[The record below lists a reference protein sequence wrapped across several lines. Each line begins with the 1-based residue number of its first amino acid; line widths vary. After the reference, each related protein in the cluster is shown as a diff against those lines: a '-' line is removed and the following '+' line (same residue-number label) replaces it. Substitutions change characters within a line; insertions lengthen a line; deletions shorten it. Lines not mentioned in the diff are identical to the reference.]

1 MSRESDSSSSGA
13 QGRGGAAYPSGTP
26 PYGTPRSEADDA
38 VAADA
43 AAKPEEPRTETTLTT
58 RIKIN
63 IPGSR
68 PIPPV
73 VVRKPVGEESG
84 AGGAAGTGPSPSPL
98 ASTSGTSGKSAASG
112 TSGGFGQ
119 GVTGGGA
126 GGSERTGSTRKP
138 DAPGADGAKS
148 APAEKT
154 SDWFSPRKPT
164 AASAGSQAPAPSP
177 APDPQAPAAPQDRTG
192 GSQQRP
198 DLPYFSDAPASG
210 SGLPFD
216 AAPSP
221 FDSPASPFDGPAQ
234 GGAGPFDTLG
244 GAGAGAGA
252 GTGSGPGGGTGVGG
266 GTGQGAGRGGVTG
279 PSGPNGPTTGPATGD
294 SAFDLPTGF
303 HTPGTPGSPGTPGA
317 DGGPGMTDDT
327 AVLTPQPPAPPAGPG
342 SGIGVTGG
350 APGGIAG
357 GVPAGGQG
365 AGGRGGASGGKGRKS
380 GKGGKGGNAGNAG
393 NAGGFPGSAPTGSGR
408 PGGGDQLSSDTLVG
422 GIPTVPADAAPAAF
436 PPGQGAGQDTPAP
449 PRAKIP
455 EPINPKKKGRNKIV
469 LLGVA
474 VVVLA
479 GVAYGAGLLLDHADV
494 PNGTTAL
501 GVDIGGA
508 TKEEAVKKLDA
519 AVQKTRN
526 EPLKL
531 TVDGKEQ
538 TLVPAKA
545 GLNID
550 TQATVRDASG
560 RDYNPVS
567 VISSL
572 FGGTRTAKPA
582 MITDDEKL
590 DVALKAVAGPAGAA
604 KDGSITFEN
613 GKAVPHYGAPYKA
626 VDVKA
631 SKSKIEQ
638 AYLDRAATGKNTP
651 VVLAAVEQQ
660 PKAGKAEVDR
670 ALKEMAEP
678 AVSGW
683 VYLSAG
689 GVEVPF
695 SQRSIGELLT
705 FTAAPDGK
713 LQPVIDLAKLEEKY
727 GHAFDNV
734 SIDGGAGKVKMTPQ
748 HAAAAMMQ
756 ALRQPAPPA
765 PQKRVAK
772 VEGATRG

>member
-13 QGRGGAAYPSGTP
+13 PGRGGAAYPSGTP
-26 PYGTPRSEADDA
+26 PYGTPRTEADEA

-43 AAKPEEPRTETTLTT
+43 AAKPEEPKTETTLTT

-84 AGGAAGTGPSPSPL
+84 MNGSTGAGPSG
-98 ASTSGTSGKSAASG
+98 TSGTSGQGASG
-112 TSGGFGQ
+112 GRPA
-119 GVTGGGA
+119 TGADRTG
-126 GGSERTGSTRKP
+126 ERTGSTRKP
-138 DAPGADGAKS
+138 DAPGADGARS

-154 SDWFSPRKPT
+154 SDWFAPRKPS
-164 AASAGSQAPAPSP
+164 AASAGSPAAPPPSQAAT
-177 APDPQAPAAPQDRTG
+177 PDPAPAAPQNPADG
-192 GSQQRP
+192 GSSRP
-198 DLPYFSDAPASG
+198 DLPYFSDGPAQGGG
-210 SGLPFD
+210 SPFD
-216 AAPSP
+216 PAPSP
-221 FDSPASPFDGPAQ
+221 FDAPAGPFDGPAAQ
-234 GGAGPFDTLG
+234 GGTSPFDT
-244 GAGAGAGA
+244 
-252 GTGSGPGGGTGVGG
+252 PGGRDTGR
-266 GTGQGAGRGGVTG
+266 TGHG
-279 PSGPNGPTTGPATGD
+279 PSGPSGPTSGPATGD
-294 SAFDLPTGF
+294 AAFGLPAGF
-303 HTPGTPGSPGTPGA
+303 HSPGAPGTPGA
-317 DGGPGMTDDT
+317 DGAPGMSDDT

-350 APGGIAG
+350 IAG
-357 GVPAGGQG
+357 GVPAGGN
-365 AGGRGGASGGKGRKS
+365 GGAP
-380 GKGGKGGNAGNAG
+380 AGPG
-393 NAGGFPGSAPTGSGR
+393 SGFPGGAPAGPGSGFPGGGPTGPGQS
-408 PGGGDQLSSDTLVG
+408 GGGDQLSSDTLVG
-422 GIPTVPADAAPAAF
+422 GIPTVPADAVPKKAAAAF
-436 PPGQGAGQDTPAP
+436 PPGPGAGQDAPAP

-455 EPINPKKKGRNKIV
+455 EPINPKKKGRNKVV

-519 AVQKTRN
+519 AVGKFRT

-531 TVDGKEQ
+531 TVDGQEQ

-572 FGGTRTAKPA
+572 FGGTRTAEPA

-590 DVALKAVAGPAGAA
+590 DIALKAVAGPAGSA
-604 KDGSITFEN
+604 KDGGITFEN

-631 SKSKIEQ
+631 SKSKIEK

-660 PKAGKAEVDR
+660 PKADKAEVDR
-670 ALKEMAEP
+670 AMKEMAEP

-705 FTAAPDGK
+705 FTVAPDGK
-713 LQPVIDLAKLEEKY
+713 LQPVINLAKLEDKY

-734 SIDGGAGKVKMTPQ
+734 TIDGGAGKVKMTPT
-748 HAAAAMMQ
+748 HAAAAMQQ
-756 ALRQPAPPA
+756 ALRKSAPPA

-772 VEGATRG
+772 VEGASTG

>member
-26 PYGTPRSEADDA
+26 PYGTPHEADDGA
-38 VAADA
+38 AADA
-43 AAKPEEPRTETTLTT
+43 VAKPEEPKTETTLTT

-84 AGGAAGTGPSPSPL
+84 ANGSSGSGSSGSP
-98 ASTSGTSGKSAASG
+98 GTSGASG
-112 TSGGFGQ
+112 TGASDGGPA
-119 GVTGGGA
+119 GA
-126 GGSERTGSTRKP
+126 ERTGSTRRP
-138 DAPGADGAKS
+138 EAAGSGGAKS

-154 SDWFSPRKPT
+154 SDWFSPRKPS
-164 AASAGSQAPAPSP
+164 AASAGSPSAPPASP
-177 APDPQAPAAPQDRTG
+177 AASPDRPGATPPQDPATG
-192 GSQQRP
+192 TQQRP
-198 DLPYFSDAPASG
+198 DLPFFSDAPAHGGDS
-210 SGLPFD
+210 PFD
-216 AAPSP
+216 AAPPSP
-221 FDSPASPFDGPAQ
+221 FDAPANPFDGAAGQGGASPFDAPGGSGRTDGRGVPTGPA
-234 GGAGPFDTLG
+234 GP
-244 GAGAGAGA
+244 
-252 GTGSGPGGGTGVGG
+252 
-266 GTGQGAGRGGVTG
+266 TG
-279 PSGPNGPTTGPATGD
+279 PTGPVGPSGPTTGPAAGD
-294 SAFDLPTGF
+294 VSFDRPSGF
-303 HTPGTPGSPGTPGA
+303 QGPGA
-317 DGGPGMTDDT
+317 PGGPAAADDT
-327 AVLTPQPPAPPAGPG
+327 AILTPQPPAPPAGPG
-342 SGIGVTGG
+342 SGLGVT
-350 APGGIAG
+350 GGIAG
-357 GVPAGGQG
+357 GVPGGG
-365 AGGRGGASGGKGRKS
+365 TDG
-380 GKGGKGGNAGNAG
+380 
-393 NAGGFPGSAPTGSGR
+393 GGFPGGAPAAPGRSG
-408 PGGGDQLSSDTLVG
+408 GHGGDQISSDTLVS
-422 GIPTVPADAAPAAF
+422 GIPAVPADAAPASGPAF
-436 PPGQGAGQDTPAP
+436 PPGPGAGQDAPAP
-449 PRAKIP
+449 PRPKIP
-455 EPINPKKKGRNKIV
+455 EPINPKKKKGRNKIV

-519 AVQKTRN
+519 AVQKART

-538 TLVPAKA
+538 TIVPARS

-572 FGGTRTAKPA
+572 FGGKRTAEPA

-590 DVALKAVAGPAGAA
+590 DNALKAIAGPAGAA
-604 KDGSITFEN
+604 QDGGITFEN
-613 GKAVPHYGAPYKA
+613 GKAVPHYGRPYKA

-631 SKSKIEQ
+631 SKSKIEK
-638 AYLDRAATGKNTP
+638 AYLDRATTGRNTP
-651 VVLAAVEQQ
+651 VVLAAVEQR
-660 PKAGKAEVDR
+660 PKADKAAVDR
-670 ALKEMAEP
+670 AMKEMAEP

-695 SQRSIGELLT
+695 SQRSIGELLS
-705 FTAAPDGK
+705 FSVAEDGS
-713 LQPVIDLAKLEEKY
+713 LQPVIDLAKLEDKY

-734 SIDGGAGKVKMTPQ
+734 SIDGGAGKVKMTPK
-748 HAAAAMMQ
+748 HAAAALQQ
-756 ALRQPAPPA
+756 ALRKPAPPA
-765 PQKRVAK
+765 PQKRVAR
-772 VEGATRG
+772 VEGAITG

>member
-26 PYGTPRSEADDA
+26 PYGTPRSEADDV

-43 AAKPEEPRTETTLTT
+43 AAKPEEPKTETTLTT

-84 AGGAAGTGPSPSPL
+84 TGGSAGTGPSPSPL
-98 ASTSGTSGKSAASG
+98 SSTSGA
-112 TSGGFGQ
+112 SGGFGQ
-119 GVTGGGA
+119 GATGGGT

-164 AASAGSQAPAPSP
+164 AASAGTPAPAPAP

-210 SGLPFD
+210 SGSPFD

-221 FDSPASPFDGPAQ
+221 FDTPASPFDGPAQ
-234 GGAGPFDTLG
+234 GGASPFDTLG
-244 GAGAGAGA
+244 GTGAGAGSGA
-252 GTGSGPGGGTGVGG
+252 GAGVGG
-266 GTGQGAGRGGVTG
+266 GIGQGADRGGLTG
-279 PSGPNGPTTGPATGD
+279 PSGPSGPSGPTTGPATGD

-303 HTPGTPGSPGTPGA
+303 HTPGAPGTPGASGA

-350 APGGIAG
+350 VTGGAPGGVAG

-365 AGGRGGASGGKGRKS
+365 AGGRGGASGGKSGKS
-380 GKGGKGGNAGNAG
+380 GKGGNAS
-393 NAGGFPGSAPTGSGR
+393 GFPGGAPAGSGR
-408 PGGGDQLSSDTLVG
+408 PGGGDQLSSDTLVS
-422 GIPTVPADAAPAAF
+422 GIPTVPADAAPAPAAPF
-436 PPGQGAGQDTPAP
+436 PPGPGAGQDTPAP

-572 FGGTRTAKPA
+572 FGGTRTAEPA

-590 DVALKAVAGPAGAA
+590 DIALKAVAGPAGAA

-631 SKSKIEQ
+631 SKSKIEK

>member
-1 MSRESDSSSSGA
+1 MA
-13 QGRGGAAYPSGTP
+13 
-26 PYGTPRSEADDA
+26 
-38 VAADA
+38 AADA
-43 AAKPEEPRTETTLTT
+43 AAKPEEPKTETTLTT

-84 AGGAAGTGPSPSPL
+84 TNGAAGSG
-98 ASTSGTSGKSAASG
+98 ASGASG
-112 TSGGFGQ
+112 TSGVSRASGE
-119 GVTGGGA
+119 GA
-126 GGSERTGSTRKP
+126 SDGGSKGAERTGSTRKP
-138 DAPGADGAKS
+138 EAAGSGGGKS

-154 SDWFSPRKPT
+154 SDWFSPRKPAT
-164 AASAGSQAPAPSP
+164 AAAGSPAAPPAAPAASPDRPGATAPQAPAP
-177 APDPQAPAAPQDRTG
+177 

-198 DLPYFSDAPASG
+198 DLPFFSDAPAPGGDS
-210 SGLPFD
+210 PFD
-216 AAPSP
+216 AAPSSP
-221 FDSPASPFDGPAQ
+221 FDAPAAPFDGPAGQ
-234 GGAGPFDTLG
+234 GGASPFDTPG
-244 GAGAGAGA
+244 
-252 GTGSGPGGGTGVGG
+252 GSGRTD
-266 GTGQGAGRGGVTG
+266 GRGVPTGPAG
-279 PSGPNGPTTGPATGD
+279 PSGPTAGPATGGA
-294 SAFDLPTGF
+294 SFDRPSGF
-303 HTPGTPGSPGTPGA
+303 QAPGALGTPG
-317 DGGPGMTDDT
+317 GPAATDDT
-327 AVLTPQPPAPPAGPG
+327 AVLTPQPPAPPAGAG
-342 SGIGVTGG
+342 GGLGVT
-350 APGGIAG
+350 GGIAG
-357 GVPAGGQG
+357 GVPGGGTDGGGFSGGAPAGT
-365 AGGRGGASGGKGRKS
+365 GRGDR
-380 GKGGKGGNAGNAG
+380 
-393 NAGGFPGSAPTGSGR
+393 
-408 PGGGDQLSSDTLVG
+408 DQLAGDTLVG
-422 GIPTVPADAAPAAF
+422 GIPAVPADAAPASGAAF
-436 PPGQGAGQDTPAP
+436 PPGPGADQDTPAP
-449 PRAKIP
+449 PRPKIP

-494 PNGTTAL
+494 PTGTTAL
-501 GVDIGGA
+501 GVDIGGT
-508 TKEEAVKKLDA
+508 TKEEAVKKLEA
-519 AVQKTRN
+519 AVQKART

-550 TQATVRDASG
+550 VQATVRDASG

-590 DVALKAVAGPAGAA
+590 DNALKAVAGPAGAA
-604 KDGSITFEN
+604 KDGGITFEN
-613 GKAVPHYGAPYKA
+613 GKAVPHYGQPYKA

-638 AYLDRAATGKNTP
+638 AYLDRATTGKNTP
-651 VVLAAVEQQ
+651 VVLAAVEQR
-660 PKAGKAEVDR
+660 PKADKAAVDR
-670 ALKEMAEP
+670 AMKEVAEP

-695 SQRSIGELLT
+695 SQRSIGELLS
-705 FTAAPDGK
+705 FTVAQDGS

-734 SIDGGAGKVKMTPQ
+734 SIDGGSGKVKMAPK
-748 HAAAAMMQ
+748 HAAAALQQ
-756 ALRQPAPPA
+756 ALRKPAPPA

-772 VEGATRG
+772 VEGAVTG

>member
-26 PYGTPRSEADDA
+26 PYGTPRTEADDA

-43 AAKPEEPRTETTLTT
+43 AAKPEEPKTETTLTT

-84 AGGAAGTGPSPSPL
+84 AGGSTGTGPSGPSSL
-98 ASTSGTSGKSAASG
+98 SGPPGSSGSS
-112 TSGGFGQ
+112 GQ
-119 GVTGGGA
+119 GVSGGA
-126 GGSERTGSTRKP
+126 SAGSERTGSTRKP
-138 DAPGADGAKS
+138 DATGAGGAKG

-164 AASAGSQAPAPSP
+164 TASAGSAGPLSAPSP
-177 APDPQAPAAPQDRTG
+177 APDGPAPAAPQDPAD

-198 DLPYFSDAPASG
+198 DLPYFSDAPGQGGDS
-210 SGLPFD
+210 PFD

-221 FDSPASPFDGPAQ
+221 FDAPAGPFDAPTDPYDGSAGQ
-234 GGAGPFDTLG
+234 GGASPFDTLG
-244 GAGAGAGA
+244 G
-252 GTGSGPGGGTGVGG
+252 S
-266 GTGQGAGRGGVTG
+266 GAGRDGDRRG
-279 PSGPNGPTTGPATGD
+279 PSGPTTGPATGD

-303 HTPGTPGSPGTPGA
+303 PTPGGPGA

-327 AVLTPQPPAPPAGPG
+327 AVLTPQTPAPPAGPG
-342 SGIGVTGG
+342 NGIGVTGG
-350 APGGIAG
+350 IAG
-357 GVPAGGQG
+357 GKPAGGEG
-365 AGGRGGASGGKGRKS
+365 
-380 GKGGKGGNAGNAG
+380 
-393 NAGGFPGSAPTGSGR
+393 GGFPGGTPTGSGR
-408 PGGGDQLSSDTLVG
+408 PGSGDQISSDTLVS
-422 GIPTVPADAAPAAF
+422 GIPTVPADAAPASAAAF
-436 PPGQGAGQDTPAP
+436 PPGPGAGQDTPAP

-455 EPINPKKKGRNKIV
+455 EPINPKKKGRNKVV

-550 TQATVRDASG
+550 TQATVRDAAG

-567 VISSL
+567 VIGSL
-572 FGGTRTAKPA
+572 FGGTRTAEPA

-590 DVALKAVAGPAGAA
+590 DIALKAVAGPAGAA

-613 GKAVPHYGAPYKA
+613 GKPVPHYGAPYKA

-631 SKSKIEQ
+631 SKSKIEK
-638 AYLDRAATGKNTP
+638 AYLDRAATGRNTP
-651 VVLAAVEQQ
+651 VALAAVEQQ

-670 ALKEMAEP
+670 AMKEMAEP

-695 SQRSIGELLT
+695 SQRSIGELLS
-705 FTAAPDGK
+705 FTAAPDGR

-748 HAAAAMMQ
+748 HAAAAMQQ
-756 ALRQPAPPA
+756 ALRKPAPPA

-772 VEGATRG
+772 VEGAMTG

>member
-26 PYGTPRSEADDA
+26 PYGTPREADDA
-38 VAADA
+38 AAADA
-43 AAKPEEPRTETTLTT
+43 AAKPEEPKTETTLTT

-84 AGGAAGTGPSPSPL
+84 ANGSSGSGSSGASGTP
-98 ASTSGTSGKSAASG
+98 GTSGASA
-112 TSGGFGQ
+112 
-119 GVTGGGA
+119 GGA
-126 GGSERTGSTRKP
+126 SDGGSAGAERTGSTRKP
-138 DAPGADGAKS
+138 EAAGSGGAKS

-164 AASAGSQAPAPSP
+164 AASAGSPSAPP
-177 APDPQAPAAPQDRTG
+177 AAPAASPDRSGATPPQNPAAG
-192 GSQQRP
+192 GQQRP
-198 DLPYFSDAPASG
+198 DLPFFSDAPAHGGDS
-210 SGLPFD
+210 PFD
-216 AAPSP
+216 AAPSSP
-221 FDSPASPFDGPAQ
+221 FDAPANPFDGPA
-234 GGAGPFDTLG
+234 
-244 GAGAGAGA
+244 
-252 GTGSGPGGGTGVGG
+252 
-266 GTGQGAGRGGVTG
+266 GQGASSPFDAPGGSGGTDGRGVPTGPAG
-279 PSGPNGPTTGPATGD
+279 PSGPTAGPATGD
-294 SAFDLPTGF
+294 VSFDRPSGF
-303 HTPGTPGSPGTPGA
+303 QAPGA
-317 DGGPGMTDDT
+317 PGGPAAADDT
-327 AVLTPQPPAPPAGPG
+327 AILTPQPPAPPAGAG
-342 SGIGVTGG
+342 SGLGVT
-350 APGGIAG
+350 GGIAG
-357 GVPAGGQG
+357 GVQGGG
-365 AGGRGGASGGKGRKS
+365 S
-380 GKGGKGGNAGNAG
+380 
-393 NAGGFPGSAPTGSGR
+393 GGFPGGAPTGTDRSGGR
-408 PGGGDQLSSDTLVG
+408 GSGDHISSDTLVG
-422 GIPTVPADAAPAAF
+422 GIPAVPADAAAPSGPSF
-436 PPGQGAGQDTPAP
+436 PPGPGAGQDTPAP
-449 PRAKIP
+449 PRPKIP
-455 EPINPKKKGRNKIV
+455 EPINAKKKGRNKIV

-501 GVDIGGA
+501 GVDIGGS

-519 AVQKTRN
+519 AVQKART

-590 DVALKAVAGPAGAA
+590 DIALKAVAGPAGAA
-604 KDGSITFEN
+604 KDGGITFEN
-613 GKAVPHYGAPYKA
+613 GKAVPHYGTPYKA

-638 AYLDRAATGKNTP
+638 AYLDRATTGKNTP
-651 VVLAAVEQQ
+651 VVLAAVEQR
-660 PKAGKAEVDR
+660 PKADKAAVDR
-670 ALKEMAEP
+670 AMKEVAEP

-695 SQRSIGELLT
+695 SQRSIGELLS
-705 FTAAPDGK
+705 FTVAPDGK

-734 SIDGGAGKVKMTPQ
+734 SIDGGSGKVKMTPK
-748 HAAAAMMQ
+748 HAAHALDQ
-756 ALRQPAPPA
+756 ALRKPAPPA

-772 VEGATRG
+772 VEGAIAG

>member
-26 PYGTPRSEADDA
+26 PYGTPREADDA
-38 VAADA
+38 AAADA
-43 AAKPEEPRTETTLTT
+43 AAKPEEPKTETTLTT

-84 AGGAAGTGPSPSPL
+84 ANGS
-98 ASTSGTSGKSAASG
+98 SGSGSSGASG
-112 TSGGFGQ
+112 TPGTPGASA
-119 GVTGGGA
+119 GGA
-126 GGSERTGSTRKP
+126 SDGGSAGAERTGSTRKP
-138 DAPGADGAKS
+138 EAAGSGGAKS

-164 AASAGSQAPAPSP
+164 AASAGSPSAPP
-177 APDPQAPAAPQDRTG
+177 AAPAASPDRSGATPPQNPAAG
-192 GSQQRP
+192 GQQRP
-198 DLPYFSDAPASG
+198 DLPFFSDAPAHGGDS
-210 SGLPFD
+210 PFD
-216 AAPSP
+216 AAPSSP
-221 FDSPASPFDGPAQ
+221 FDAPANPFDGPA
-234 GGAGPFDTLG
+234 
-244 GAGAGAGA
+244 
-252 GTGSGPGGGTGVGG
+252 
-266 GTGQGAGRGGVTG
+266 GQGASSPFDAPGGSGGTDGRGVPTGPAG
-279 PSGPNGPTTGPATGD
+279 PSGPTAGPATGD
-294 SAFDLPTGF
+294 VSFDRPSGF
-303 HTPGTPGSPGTPGA
+303 QTPGTPG
-317 DGGPGMTDDT
+317 GPAAADDT
-327 AVLTPQPPAPPAGPG
+327 AILTPQPPAPPAGAG
-342 SGIGVTGG
+342 SGLGVT
-350 APGGIAG
+350 GGIAG
-357 GVPAGGQG
+357 GVQGGG
-365 AGGRGGASGGKGRKS
+365 S
-380 GKGGKGGNAGNAG
+380 
-393 NAGGFPGSAPTGSGR
+393 GGFPGGAPTGTDRSGGR
-408 PGGGDQLSSDTLVG
+408 GSGDHISSDTLVG
-422 GIPTVPADAAPAAF
+422 GIPAVPADAAVPSGPSF
-436 PPGQGAGQDTPAP
+436 PSGPGAGQDTPAP
-449 PRAKIP
+449 PRPKIP
-455 EPINPKKKGRNKIV
+455 EPINAKKKGRNKIV

-501 GVDIGGA
+501 GVDIGGS

-519 AVQKTRN
+519 AVQKART

-590 DVALKAVAGPAGAA
+590 DIALKAVAGPAGAA
-604 KDGSITFEN
+604 KDGGITFEN
-613 GKAVPHYGAPYKA
+613 GKAVPHYGTPYKA

-638 AYLDRAATGKNTP
+638 AYLDRATTGKNTP
-651 VVLAAVEQQ
+651 VVLAAVEQR
-660 PKAGKAEVDR
+660 PKADKAAVDR
-670 ALKEMAEP
+670 AMKEVAEP

-695 SQRSIGELLT
+695 SQRSIGELLS
-705 FTAAPDGK
+705 FTVAPDGK

-734 SIDGGAGKVKMTPQ
+734 SIDGGSGKVKMTPK
-748 HAAAAMMQ
+748 HAAHALDQ
-756 ALRQPAPPA
+756 ALRKPAPPA
-765 PQKRVAK
+765 PQKRIAK
-772 VEGATRG
+772 VEGAVVG

>member
-43 AAKPEEPRTETTLTT
+43 AAKPEEPKTETTLTT

-84 AGGAAGTGPSPSPL
+84 ANGSSG
-98 ASTSGTSGKSAASG
+98 SGTSGTPGAPGVSGMSGASG
-112 TSGGFGQ
+112 KGSSDKGA
-119 GVTGGGA
+119 A
-126 GGSERTGSTRKP
+126 GGERTGSTRKP
-138 DAPGADGAKS
+138 DAGGSDGAKS

-164 AASAGSQAPAPSP
+164 TAAAGSPAAPPATPADRSGAAPPQTPAAGSQP
-177 APDPQAPAAPQDRTG
+177 RT
-192 GSQQRP
+192 
-198 DLPYFSDAPASG
+198 DLPFFSDAPGQDGG
-210 SGLPFD
+210 SPFD
-216 AAPSP
+216 AAPSSP
-221 FDSPASPFDGPAQ
+221 FDAPANPFDGPGEQ
-234 GGAGPFDTLG
+234 GGTSPFDAPG
-244 GAGAGAGA
+244 
-252 GTGSGPGGGTGVGG
+252 GSGRTD
-266 GTGQGAGRGGVTG
+266 GRGG
-279 PSGPNGPTTGPATGD
+279 PSGPTTGPATGEV
-294 SAFDLPTGF
+294 SFDRPSGF
-303 HTPGTPGSPGTPGA
+303 PAPGT
-317 DGGPGMTDDT
+317 DGGPAAADDT
-327 AVLTPQPPAPPAGPG
+327 ALLTPQPPAPPAGAG
-342 SGIGVTGG
+342 GGIGVT
-350 APGGIAG
+350 GGIAG
-357 GVPAGGQG
+357 GVP
-365 AGGRGGASGGKGRKS
+365 GGAPTGTDGGLPGGDGSGFPGGTSAGADGS
-380 GKGGKGGNAGNAG
+380 GFPRGTSAGTDG
-393 NAGGFPGSAPTGSGR
+393 GGFPGGTPGGSGR
-408 PGGGDQLSSDTLVG
+408 SGDRGGDQISSDTLVS
-422 GIPTVPADAAPAAF
+422 GIPAVPADGGPAPAGGF
-436 PPGQGAGQDTPAP
+436 PSGPGAGQDTPAP
-449 PRAKIP
+449 PRPKIP
-455 EPINPKKKGRNKIV
+455 EPINPKKKGRNKVV

-494 PNGTTAL
+494 PNGTTVL

-519 AVQKTRN
+519 AVQKART

-567 VISSL
+567 VIGSL
-572 FGGTRTAKPA
+572 FGGTRTAEPA
-582 MITDDEKL
+582 LVTDDEKL

-613 GKAVPHYGAPYKA
+613 GKPVPHYGTPYKA

-631 SKSKIEQ
+631 SKSKIEK

-670 ALKEMAEP
+670 AMKEMAEP

-695 SQRSIGELLT
+695 SQRSIGELLS

-734 SIDGGAGKVKMTPQ
+734 MIDGGAGKVKMTPQ
-748 HAAAAMMQ
+748 HAAAAMQQ
-756 ALRQPAPPA
+756 ALRKPAPPA
-765 PQKRVAK
+765 PQKRIAK
-772 VEGATRG
+772 VEGATTG

>member
-1 MSRESDSSSSGA
+1 M
-13 QGRGGAAYPSGTP
+13 
-26 PYGTPRSEADDA
+26 
-38 VAADA
+38 AADA
-43 AAKPEEPRTETTLTT
+43 AAKPEEPKTETTLTT

-84 AGGAAGTGPSPSPL
+84 MSASTGSGPSGPSGQSGSPGPSGQGRSGPGKTGAGAAG
-98 ASTSGTSGKSAASG
+98 SAA
-112 TSGGFGQ
+112 
-119 GVTGGGA
+119 
-126 GGSERTGSTRKP
+126 RTGSTRKP
-138 DAPGADGAKS
+138 DAAGSDGARS

-164 AASAGSQAPAPSP
+164 AASAGSPAAQSATPTPSADTPAPGTP
-177 APDPQAPAAPQDRTG
+177 APGAPVPGTSQDLPG
-192 GSQQRP
+192 GGQSRP
-198 DLPYFSDAPASG
+198 DLPYFSDGPAQGG
-210 SGLPFD
+210 SPFD

-221 FDSPASPFDGPAQ
+221 FDAP
-234 GGAGPFDTLG
+234 AGPFDAPAGQGQG
-244 GAGAGAGA
+244 GMSPFDA
-252 GTGSGPGGGTGVGG
+252 PGGP
-266 GTGQGAGRGGVTG
+266 GAGRGADGTG
-279 PSGPNGPTTGPATGD
+279 PSGPTAGPATGD
-294 SAFDLPTGF
+294 ASFDLPTGF
-303 HTPGTPGSPGTPGA
+303 HTPGVPGA
-317 DGGPGMTDDT
+317 DGGPAMTDDT

-350 APGGIAG
+350 IAG
-357 GVPAGGQG
+357 GVPGGG
-365 AGGRGGASGGKGRKS
+365 NGGVP
-380 GKGGKGGNAGNAG
+380 GGKGGS
-393 NAGGFPGSAPTGSGR
+393 GFPGGAPAGSGR
-408 PGGGDQLSSDTLVG
+408 SGGSGGDQLSSDTLVS
-422 GIPTVPADAAPAAF
+422 GIPTVPADAAPKPAAPF
-436 PPGQGAGQDTPAP
+436 PPGPGAGQDTPAP

-455 EPINPKKKGRNKIV
+455 EPINQKKKGRNKIV

-501 GVDIGGA
+501 GVDIGGD

-519 AVQKTRN
+519 AVQKSRT

-550 TQATVRDASG
+550 TQATVRNASG

-590 DVALKAVAGPAGAA
+590 DIALKAVAGPAGAA
-604 KDGSITFEN
+604 KDGSITFDN
-613 GKAVPHYGAPYKA
+613 GKAVPHYGTPYKA

-631 SKSKIEQ
+631 SKSKIEK
-638 AYLDRAATGKNTP
+638 AYLDRAASGQNTP
-651 VVLAAVEQQ
+651 VVLAAVAQQ
-660 PKAGKAEVDR
+660 PKADKAEVDR
-670 ALKEMAEP
+670 AMKEMAEP

-689 GVEVPF
+689 GVQVPF

-734 SIDGGAGKVKMTPQ
+734 TIDGGAGKVKMTPQ
-748 HAAAAMMQ
+748 HAAAALQQ
-756 ALRQPAPPA
+756 ALRKPAPPA

-772 VEGATRG
+772 VEGAATG

>member
-26 PYGTPRSEADDA
+26 PYGTPRTEADDA
-38 VAADA
+38 AAGA
-43 AAKPEEPRTETTLTT
+43 AAKPEEPKTETTLTT

-84 AGGAAGTGPSPSPL
+84 M
-98 ASTSGTSGKSAASG
+98 SAASG
-112 TSGGFGQ
+112 SGPSGPS
-119 GVTGGGA
+119 GA
-126 GGSERTGSTRKP
+126 DGGSAGDGRGGERTGSTRRP
-138 DAPGADGAKS
+138 EAAGSDGAKS

-154 SDWFSPRKPT
+154 SDWFSPRKPS
-164 AASAGSQAPAPSP
+164 AASAGSAPSSSTTANTPAPTPQQTPP
-177 APDPQAPAAPQDRTG
+177 AGQP
-192 GSQQRP
+192 SRP
-198 DLPYFSDAPASG
+198 DLPFFSDATSAQDGNS
-210 SGLPFD
+210 PFD
-216 AAPSP
+216 A
-221 FDSPASPFDGPAQ
+221 PASPFDAP
-234 GGAGPFDTLG
+234 AGPFDAPAGQGDRTDPFDTHG
-244 GAGAGAGA
+244 GAA
-252 GTGSGPGGGTGVGG
+252 P
-266 GTGQGAGRGGVTG
+266 G
-279 PSGPNGPTTGPATGD
+279 PSGPTTGPAAGD
-294 SAFDLPTGF
+294 ASFGLPSGF
-303 HTPGTPGSPGTPGA
+303 HTPGTPGA
-317 DGGPGMTDDT
+317 DAGPGMSDDT
-327 AVLTPQPPAPPAGPG
+327 AVLRPQPPASPAGPG
-342 SGIGVTGG
+342 GGLGVT
-350 APGGIAG
+350 GGIAG
-357 GVPAGGQG
+357 GVPGSGN
-365 AGGRGGASGGKGRKS
+365 GGAPGGED
-380 GKGGKGGNAGNAG
+380 
-393 NAGGFPGSAPTGSGR
+393 GGFPGGAPKGPRT
-408 PGGGDQLSSDTLVG
+408 GGDQISSDTLVS
-422 GIPTVPADAAPAAF
+422 GIPAVPADAVPTPAAAF
-436 PPGQGAGQDTPAP
+436 PPGPGAGRDTPAPP

-455 EPINPKKKGRNKIV
+455 EPINPKKKGRNKVV

-501 GVDIGGA
+501 GVDIGGD
-508 TKEEAVKKLDA
+508 TKEDAVRKLDA
-519 AVQKTRN
+519 AVKKART

-538 TLVPAKA
+538 TLLPAKA

-567 VISSL
+567 VIGSL

-590 DVALKAVAGPAGAA
+590 DVALKAVAGPADAA
-604 KDGSITFEN
+604 KDGGITFEN
-613 GKAVPHYGAPYKA
+613 GKAVPHYGTPYKA

-631 SKSKIEQ
+631 SKGKIEK
-638 AYLDRAATGKNTP
+638 AYLDRATTGKNSP
-651 VVLAAVEQQ
+651 VVLAAVEQR

-670 ALKEMAEP
+670 AMKEFAEP

-695 SQRSIGELLT
+695 SQRSIGELLS
-705 FTAAPDGK
+705 FNAGSDGK
-713 LQPVIDLAKLEEKY
+713 LQPVFDLAKLEDKY

-734 SIDGGAGKVKMTPQ
+734 VIDGGAGKVKMTPQ
-748 HAAAAMMQ
+748 HAAQ
-756 ALRQPAPPA
+756 ALRMALMKPAPPA

-772 VEGATRG
+772 VEGATTG